1 MYFLGVPVAP
11 DPERAIELYRD
22 LASRYDRMIGI
33 RLVAP
38 VPRRAV
44 RWLALRPG
52 QTVLDIACGT
62 GLNPAALRSGVGTE
76 GKVVGVDLSQEMI
89 EVARRRVHAAGWDN
103 VELIN
108 DVVQDAALPPSAD
121 AALFSLAHDVLQAHD
136 AIQHVLASLRR
147 DAVMV
152 AAGAME
158 PWLPAPISKQ
168 IAALGARRYSTT
180 PQALARPWAVLAK
193 AAQIQRVQRLAAY
206 AGAMYL
212 LRANSRS
219 TSVPPE
225 PSQSATNSLRT

>member
-1 MYFLGVPVAP
+1 LMYFLGVPVAP

-22 LASRYDRMIGI
+22 LASRYDLMIGI

-62 GLNPAALRSGVGTE
+62 GLNPAELRSGVGTE

-108 DVVQDAALPPSAD
+108 DVVQDAALPPRPYGLS
-121 AALFSLAHDVLQAHD
+121 V
-136 AIQHVLASLRR
+136 R
-147 DAVMV
+147 
-152 AAGAME
+152 
-158 PWLPAPISKQ
+158 PA
-168 IAALGARRYSTT
+168 
-180 PQALARPWAVLAK
+180 
-193 AAQIQRVQRLAAY
+193 
-206 AGAMYL
+206 
-212 LRANSRS
+212 
-219 TSVPPE
+219 
-225 PSQSATNSLRT
+225 